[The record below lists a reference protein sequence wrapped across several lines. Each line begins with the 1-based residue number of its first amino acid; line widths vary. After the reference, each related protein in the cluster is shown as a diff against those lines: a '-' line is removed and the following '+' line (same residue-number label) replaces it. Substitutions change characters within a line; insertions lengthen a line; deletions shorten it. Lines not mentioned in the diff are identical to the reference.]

1 MLDHFP
7 DPRLLLVFEE
17 GSALTGFGQPLG
29 YLDLW
34 GVSTSASADLWGIS
48 TSRVFRV
55 VDPLAAADHNRP
67 LGYLAPAPKPE

>member
-29 YLDLW
+29 YL
-34 GVSTSASADLWGIS
+34 DLWGIS